1 MYEVIQVRLRE
12 EGKVLYFSAS
22 GLRPSVGNCVI
33 VQADRGLEYGIV
45 VSETE
50 IILDSEVEQPLRKIL
65 REATPVDLREIEKNK
80 KKIKDVMVT
89 CERKI
94 KEHNLPMKLI
104 DAEYSFDRS
113 RIIFYFTAEGRIDF
127 RELIKDLA
135 AIFKARIELKQIGV
149 RDEARFLG
157 GFGPCGRRLCCASFL
172 KDFEPV
178 TIKMAKEQHLPLNPA
193 KISGLCGRLMC
204 CLGYEYKSY
213 RNLIKGLPK
222 EGERIK
228 VKDVK
233 GKVVKVN
240 ILKGMVTVETEDGKQ
255 VELLWK
261 TVGNKEKNKQ
271 DKKGS
276 K

>member
-12 EGKVLYFSAS
+12 SSKVSYFSTS
-22 GLRPSVGNCVI
+22 GLRPSTGEYVI
-33 VQADRGLEYGIV
+33 IAADRGLEYGVV
-45 VSETE
+45 VSEPE
-50 IILDSEVEQPLRKIL
+50 IILDSEVEEPIRKVI
-65 REATPVDLREIEKNK
+65 RIATPADLQQIEKNS
-80 KKIKDVMVT
+80 KKIKDIMIT

-94 KEHNLPMKLI
+94 KEHNLAMKLV

-157 GFGPCGRRLCCASFL
+157 GFGPCGRPLCCAAFL

-178 TIKMAKEQHLPLNPA
+178 TIKMAKEQNLSLNPT

-204 CLGYEYKSY
+204 CLGYEHKCYK
-213 RNLIKGLPK
+213 NLMRGLPK
-222 EGERIK
+222 EGEK
-228 VKDVK
+228 LKMKDIK
-233 GKVVKVN
+233 GKVVNVN
-240 ILKGMVTVETEDGKQ
+240 ALKRVVTIETEDGKH
-255 VELLWK
+255 VEVSWPA
-261 TVGNKEKNKQ
+261 TEEKKA
-271 DKKGS
+271 KRRES